1 MIASVQG
8 VVQHLRLDAVVVGV
22 GGVGLLVHAGP
33 RTLAALRVGEPVLL
47 ATALVVREDSL
58 TLFGFADDD
67 ERATFE
73 TLQTVSGIGP
83 RLALSM
89 LAVHEPEAL
98 RRAVASDDLVAL
110 RRVPGVGLKGAQRMA
125 LELKGKLGAPGAGP
139 APGPTGLP
147 ADVAADGQWR
157 GQVREALVGLGWPAK
172 AAEDAVAAVAP
183 PDEPGGPVNEP
194 VDVPAVLRA
203 ALRRLG
209 RS

>member
-1 MIASVQG
+1 VIASLSG
-8 VVQHLRLDAVVVGV
+8 VVRQVRLDAAVVAV
-22 GGVGLLVHAGP
+22 GGVGLLVQAGP
-33 RTLAALRVGEPVLL
+33 RTLAGLQVGRPAEL
-47 ATALVVREDSL
+47 ATSLVVREDSL

-98 RRAVASDDLVAL
+98 RRAVATDDLAAL
-110 RRVPGVGLKGAQRMA
+110 RRVPGVGLKGAQRLA
-125 LELKGKLGAPGAGP
+125 LELKGKIGPPGGP
-139 APGPTGLP
+139 APSQPDAP
-147 ADVAADGQWR
+147 APPDPDGWR
-157 GQVREALVGLGWPAK
+157 DQVREALVGLGWAAK
-172 AAEDAVAAVAP
+172 VADEAVAAVAP
-183 PDEPGGPVNEP
+183 AAGEP

-203 ALRRLG
+203 ALRRLA